1 MYKEIIRHL
10 CICSDTNNYICLPKF
25 FSGSTL
31 LWGDVCTKRLIQ
43 KPTIGMYEMV
53 NPMGM
58 LLISIGNGGQIDRR
72 LLLRGTC
79 LLFLT
84 IETRVQ
90 GMFMTNLE
98 RNVYKHVPICINFLK
113 IVNTCILI
121 LAYSNLL
128 LFFAHGSPEINTTVQ
143 DVL

>member
-1 MYKEIIRHL
+1 
-10 CICSDTNNYICLPKF
+10 
-25 FSGSTL
+25 
-31 LWGDVCTKRLIQ
+31 
-43 KPTIGMYEMV
+43 MV
-53 NPMGM
+53 NPMCM
-58 LLISIGNGGQIDRR
+58 LLISIRNGGWIDRR

-98 RNVYKHVPICINFLK
+98 RNVYKHVPVCINFLK

-121 LAYSNLL
+121 LAHSNLL